1 MAERRDLEPD
11 LYEIHKLTF
20 PEIPFLA
27 KEPMPSYATWQ
38 KTGTADAGYLANLSL
53 LAIEDGR
60 LLGAVEVFD
69 NGDDVIF
76 IGMTAVHPEARRRGV
91 ARQLKVE
98 LERRARAA
106 GIRRIE
112 TYNDG
117 TNERIRGLNESLGYV
132 YNPPYVAL
140 RGPLPPPRESGA
152 GVF

>member
-1 MAERRDLEPD
+1 
-11 LYEIHKLTF
+11 
-20 PEIPFLA
+20 
-27 KEPMPSYATWQ
+27 MPSFETWLE
-38 KTGTADAGYLANLSL
+38 TGSANAGYLGDLSL

-69 NGDDVIF
+69 NGDDIIF
-76 IGMTAVHPEARRRGV
+76 IGMTAVHPGARRRGV

-117 TNERIRGLNESLGYV
+117 TNERIRGLNESLGYA

-140 RGPLPPPRESGA
+140 RGPLPPPRESRPG
-152 GVF
+152 GS